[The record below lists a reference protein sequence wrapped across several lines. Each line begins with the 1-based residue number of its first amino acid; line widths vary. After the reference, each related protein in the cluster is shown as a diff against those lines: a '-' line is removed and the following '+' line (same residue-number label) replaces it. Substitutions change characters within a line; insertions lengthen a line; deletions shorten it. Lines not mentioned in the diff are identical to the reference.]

1 MLRQILWYFL
11 CCDQNSGTV
20 TAAKRP
26 VSLQNETR
34 HHQKDGYHM
43 RFQKRSIAAVAVL
56 AAGALVASMSTSASA
71 EITMKSLLSKEMQQ
85 QQIFAGTYMTGGAT
99 STIYGNII
107 AGTYLTTGVNTTVD
121 GSTSSG
127 TDTTLGANSTVSG
140 SVQSAGDS
148 TLGSNSVVAGN
159 VNSGVATTFID
170 GATSASKSNNF
181 YSAAAEIESGR
192 DEITDVQQ
200 FLLRFEGNVTLP
212 EAAIATDTTFKQGIY
227 TITGYMSVAADITIT
242 LDANY
247 TDSEFIFNISKY
259 LSFGENVQVRVIN
272 ATENVVVIWNAGGG
286 YVSFGANAD
295 VVGNV
300 LAQEYVTIGA
310 QATILGIGADCGG
323 AMYSATSY
331 ITIGAGAIVGTTDD
345 NGVCKIPSTEW
356 IKN

>member
-1 MLRQILWYFL
+1 VL
-11 CCDQNSGTV
+11 
-20 TAAKRP
+20 
-26 VSLQNETR
+26 LQNETR

-43 RFQKRSIAAVAVL
+43 RFQKSTIAAVAVL
-56 AAGALVASMSTSASA
+56 ATGAMVASMSTSASA
-71 EITMKSLLSKEMQQ
+71 GLTIQSLLSKEMQQ

-107 AGTYLTTGVNTTVD
+107 AGTYVTTGVDTTVD

-127 TDTTLGANSTVSG
+127 TNTTLGANSTVSG

-148 TLGSNSVVAGN
+148 TLGSNSVVDGN
-159 VNSGVATTFID
+159 VNSGVVTTFID
-170 GATSASKSNNF
+170 GARSATKSNNF
-181 YSAAAEIESGR
+181 YSAAEEIEKGR
-192 DEITDVQQ
+192 NEITEVQQ
-200 FLLRFEGNVTLP
+200 FLLRYEGNITLP
-212 EAAIATDTTFKQGIY
+212 EAAIATDTTFSQGIY
-227 TITGYMSVAADITIT
+227 TITGYMSVAADITLT
-242 LDANY
+242 LDANH

-310 QATILGIGADCGG
+310 QASILGIGADCGG

-331 ITIGAGAIVGTTDD
+331 ITIGAGAIVGTVDD
-345 NGVCKIPSTEW
+345 NGACNTPSTEW